1 MDHPSCD
8 IGPRLKGSTQQVC
21 SVLQQEHGVCQAV
34 ELMLDVVQ
42 AAALKADIL
51 YQTLRLRDDSKA
63 CLNDDVEH
71 GSPASRRKKL
81 KRFPLF
87 GNTEI

>member
-1 MDHPSCD
+1 MTP
-8 IGPRLKGSTQQVC
+8 
-21 SVLQQEHGVCQAV
+21 
-34 ELMLDVVQ
+34 
-42 AAALKADIL
+42 DIL